1 MRALIEAPK
10 KFDKGVATSRSSRD
24 CLDGKDRSECQF
36 VPSANENAKGA
47 PGFAARA
54 TVHLGFA
61 LAGVVTT
68 LLGPI
73 LPVLIAHWKLTDS
86 QAGLFFSA
94 QYFAALSGSLTLS
107 ALLVWRG
114 YRIVLGGGFAL
125 IAVGVSLLVHGNHA
139 MGLAFTAVYGY
150 GLGLILSSVNLWV
163 AEVAREG
170 RAAAALSVVNVAWGA
185 GAIVCPALIVFAQK
199 SNTVPLVLLGIG
211 CSAAVLAVALGLQQV
226 EPGSRRDHNRTPIE
240 IGSAAEKKAVV
251 LMGSFFFL
259 YVGSESS
266 VGGWTAALAKRM
278 GTNHADLWA
287 LAPMFFWGGLIAGRV
302 LAPIVLRHLKEE
314 KLLAAGLVVGA
325 LGDIA
330 LLETKSFRGVAACGA
345 VIGLAFAAIY
355 PILVATL
362 IRCFGESA
370 RRIGSVMF
378 ALASLGGAMM
388 PWLVGFVSTHAG
400 GLRVG
405 LLAPLLG
412 CGIMLSLMPLLHRRA
427 FS

>member
-1 MRALIEAPK
+1 
-10 KFDKGVATSRSSRD
+10 V
-24 CLDGKDRSECQF
+24 
-36 VPSANENAKGA
+36 
-47 PGFAARA
+47 
-54 TVHLGFA
+54 TVHLGFV

-68 LLGPI
+68 LLGPL
-73 LPVLIAHWKLTDS
+73 LPVLIAHWKLTDA

-94 QYFAALSGSLTLS
+94 QYFAALTGSLTLS

-114 YRIVLGGGFAL
+114 YRIVMGGGFAL
-125 IAVGVSLLVHGNHA
+125 IAIGVSLLVHGNHA

-185 GAIVCPALIVFAQK
+185 GAIACPALIVFAQK
-199 SNTVPLVLLGIG
+199 SDLVPQVLLGIG
-211 CSAAVLAVALGLQQV
+211 VVAALLAIALATMHIEPHV
-226 EPGSRRDHNRTPIE
+226 ERLEDRTPLK
-240 IGSAAEKKAVV
+240 IGRAANKKAVI

-278 GTNHADLWA
+278 GTSHADLWA
-287 LAPMFFWGGLIAGRV
+287 LAPMFFWGGLMGGRV
-302 LAPIVLRHLKEE
+302 LAPIVLRHVKEE
-314 KLLAAGLVVGA
+314 RLLAAGLLVGA

-330 LLETKSFRGVAACGA
+330 LLKVTNFRGVAACG
-345 VIGLAFAAIY
+345 VLIGLSFAAIY
-355 PILVATL
+355 PILVASL
-362 IRCFGESA
+362 LRCFGERA
-370 RRIGSVMF
+370 RRVGSVMF

-388 PWLVGFVSTHAG
+388 PWFVGFVSTHAG

-405 LLAPLLG
+405 LLAPLAG
-412 CGIMLSLMPLLHRRA
+412 CIIMLSLMPLLHRRA

>member
-1 MRALIEAPK
+1 MY
-10 KFDKGVATSRSSRD
+10 G
-24 CLDGKDRSECQF
+24 SECEP
-36 VPSANENAKGA
+36 VPPAIENGKGA
-47 PGFAARA
+47 PGLAARV
-54 TVHLGFA
+54 TVHLGFV

-68 LLGPI
+68 LLGPL
-73 LPVLIAHWKLTDS
+73 LPVLIAHWKLTDA

-94 QYFAALSGSLTLS
+94 QYFAALTGSLTLS

-114 YRIVLGGGFAL
+114 YRIVMGGGFAL

-185 GAIVCPALIVFAQK
+185 GAIACPALIVFAQK
-199 SNTVPLVLLGIG
+199 SDLVPQVLLGIG
-211 CSAAVLAVALGLQQV
+211 GAAALLAIALATMHIEPHV
-226 EPGSRRDHNRTPIE
+226 ERLEDRTPLK
-240 IGSAAEKKAVV
+240 IGRAANKKAVI

-278 GTNHADLWA
+278 GTSHADLWA
-287 LAPMFFWGGLIAGRV
+287 LAPMFFWGGLMGGRV
-302 LAPIVLRHLKEE
+302 LAPIVLRHVKEE
-314 KLLAAGLVVGA
+314 RLLAGGLLVGA

-330 LLETKSFRGVAACGA
+330 LLKVTNFRGVAACG
-345 VIGLAFAAIY
+345 VLIGLSFAAIY
-355 PILVATL
+355 PILVASL
-362 IRCFGESA
+362 LRCFGERA
-370 RRIGSVMF
+370 RRVGSVMF

-388 PWLVGFVSTHAG
+388 PWFVGFVSTHAG

-405 LLAPLLG
+405 LLAPLAG
-412 CGIMLSLMPLLHRRA
+412 CIIMLSLMPLLHRRA